1 MIKKISLILAILFFM
16 VLPAQ
21 AAWTITATV
30 SASSAHYI
38 KFKVV
43 CTSDGD
49 ELTAT
54 DLVAEFEEQTSAR
67 LVRGLTAMLLKV
79 IPGTDDVIPDT
90 TINITLTDE
99 EETELWSDTG
109 ISKDAA
115 TWHNL
120 SEDIKGYLPIL
131 DKLYLAINDIGD
143 EGDQVTLY
151 FICCF
156 DPIPASEWS

>member
-1 MIKKISLILAILFFM
+1 MLKKISLMLAFLFLLAI
-16 VLPAQ
+16 PAH
-21 AAWTITATV
+21 AAWTITTTV
-30 SASSAHYI
+30 SANSAHYI

-49 ELTAT
+49 ALTAT

-79 IPGTDDVIPDT
+79 VPGTGAVIPGT

-99 EETELWSDTG
+99 EEDALWADTG

-115 TWHNL
+115 TWHSL
-120 SEDIKGYLPIL
+120 ADDINAYPMIL

-143 EGDQVTLY
+143 EGVQVTLY
-151 FICCF
+151 FHCWI
-156 DPIPASEWS
+156 E